1 MAAHTVRPVRGPRF
15 DGYHLSL
22 RIASQPL
29 GRCGACHALIYL
41 RYDDD
46 NAMLGIEHQPGNI
59 DCPNWDTI
67 GELRL
72 VKVTS

>member
-1 MAAHTVRPVRGPRF
+1 MPPNTVRPIRGPRF

-29 GRCGACHALIYL
+29 GRCGACHALVYL
-41 RYDDD
+41 RYDED
-46 NAMLGIEHQPGNI
+46 NAFIGIEHQPANLE
-59 DCPNWDTI
+59 CANWNTI